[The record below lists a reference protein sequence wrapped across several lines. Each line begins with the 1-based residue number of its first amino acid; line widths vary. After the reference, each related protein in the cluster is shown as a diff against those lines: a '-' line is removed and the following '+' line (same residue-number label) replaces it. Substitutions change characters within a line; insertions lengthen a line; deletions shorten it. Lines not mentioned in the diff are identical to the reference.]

1 EYEFLLDQ
9 SAALLR
15 RKDLLALLAV
25 PTRFDAISF
34 NDPAAE
40 KWNHAGDSN
49 QIKEV
54 GNVIHLLT
62 QSSPSIQR
70 ETIEKYFTYDA
81 SFTHPFC
88 RTGSYSAFGG
98 SRVLI
103 RVIYRWYKIM
113 SPRID
118 MKIHSIAFDQ
128 RNLLLYVTLSQVF
141 RIWVFPFYRADVT
154 LTTVLQLTYDKS
166 SQRYFIA
173 SQNDLYQVDQFI
185 SEMKETSRAQGTQCL
200 LLANLNVPFCYDKF
214 TTDYILPDGSY
225 GQIASGAFTSADG
238 STANLLTGDYTS
250 NSTSGNVYSASPA
263 DKPNTSTL
271 SIPPQWTSSGVGSA
285 IPITDLAQVFTYT
298 TTVSATT
305 IQATTY
311 PATTIEASTIPASTM
326 GASTIP
332 ASTVAASIVSGS
344 TVQPA
349 TTISAQTF
357 QASTR
362 QASTVPASSK
372 AASTV
377 EPTTVTAHTTVITS
391 TAVGS
396 TPSGTAAAAAA
407 SHTGAANAADVKSAA
422 GMALVG
428 VAAFAIFAL

>member
-1 EYEFLLDQ
+1 MH
-9 SAALLR
+9 STTAALAVFLGAALATPLEHVAR
-15 RKDLLALLAV
+15 DTCGSNYIACSPPGATSNRAPAVGSGLASLYTDLLTSV
-25 PTRFDAISF
+25 RGITF
-34 NDPAAE
+34 
-40 KWNHAGDSN
+40 
-49 QIKEV
+49 
-54 GNVIHLLT
+54 
-62 QSSPSIQR
+62 SSKRDVSSLGR
-70 ETIEKYFTYDA
+70 RANSA
-81 SFTHPFC
+81 SVC
-88 RTGSYSAFGG
+88 C
-98 SRVLI
+98 
-103 RVIYRWYKIM
+103 
-113 SPRID
+113 
-118 MKIHSIAFDQ
+118 
-128 RNLLLYVTLSQVF
+128 
-141 RIWVFPFYRADVT
+141 
-154 LTTVLQLTYDKS
+154 
-166 SQRYFIA
+166 
-173 SQNDLYQVDQFI
+173 
-185 SEMKETSRAQGTQCL
+185 AQGTQCL

-214 TTDYILPDGSY
+214 TTNYFLPDGSY

-285 IPITDLAQVFTYT
+285 IPITNLAQVFTYT

-311 PATTIEASTIPASTM
+311 PATTIGASTIPASTM

-332 ASTVAASIVSGS
+332 ASTAAASIVSGS

-377 EPTTVTAHTTVITS
+377 EPTTVTAHTTVVTS

-396 TPSGTAAAAAA
+396 TPSGTAAVAAA